1 MSTDIP
7 TVKELFKAG
16 AHFGHLR
23 SKTDART
30 HSFVYTFKNRIA
42 VINLDETVKQL
53 KEATDFLDSQAKNGA
68 LILFSG
74 TKIQAKD
81 KIKEIADKLKM
92 PYVNE
97 RWPGGLITNFKI
109 VSKSIKKMVS
119 IEKDLFDK
127 KYEHLTK
134 NERLKIEKGL
144 EKSKIIFDGLRDLD
158 RVPDVVFVVDAK
170 EEEIAI
176 LEARTKNIPV
186 VALCDTNANPRIV
199 DYPIIVNDDSKKTI
213 AIILDVIAKNF
224 SKSYKP
230 RATGQDVEN
239 RVEKVLIKKP
249 ESINK
254 AKLKKG
260 SLKNDGKNKKS

>member
-30 HSFVYTFKNRIA
+30 HSFVYTFKNKIA
-42 VINLDETVKQL
+42 VIDLDKTVKQL
-53 KEATDFLDSQAKNGA
+53 GEAIDFLNSQANGGA
-68 LILFSG
+68 LVLFSG

-81 KIKEIADKLKM
+81 KIKEVADKLKM

-97 RWPGGLITNFKI
+97 RWPGGLVTNFKV

-119 IEKDLFDK
+119 IEKDLADD

-134 NERLKIEKGL
+134 NEKSKMEKNL
-144 EKSKIIFDGLRDLD
+144 EKSKMIFDGLRDLD
-158 RVPDVVFVVDAK
+158 RIPDIVFVVDAK

-186 VALCDTNANPRIV
+186 IALCDTNANPKIV

-213 AIILDVIAKNF
+213 AMILDVIAENF

-230 RATGQDVEN
+230 RVSGQDIGE
-239 RVEKVLIKKP
+239 RVEKALEKKP
-249 ESINK
+249 KVADK
-254 AKLKKG
+254 AEKKKG
-260 SLKNDGKNKKS
+260 SLKDDGKNKKS